1 MTQIDLSGRLALV
14 TGASRGIGYATAL
27 ELAKAGAHVIATART
42 TGGLE
47 ELDDAIRAAGGSATL
62 VPMDL
67 LSEDGIEQ
75 LGQIVMERWEK
86 LDILIAN
93 AGALG
98 VLTPASQVKAK
109 TWHEVIGVNLLAPA
123 RMIRAFE
130 APLLASDAGRAVF
143 VSSGAARSRR
153 AFWAPYAASKA
164 GMDALVQSW
173 AHEHQKDNL
182 RINIVYPGAVRSQM
196 RAKAFPGED
205 PMTLPAPA
213 DIWPHFAALVSP
225 DCQRH
230 GEVIDFAEALQSA

>member
-47 ELDDAIRAAGGSATL
+47 ELDDAIKAAGGTSTL

-67 LSEDGIEQ
+67 MSEDGIEQ
-75 LGQIVMERWEK
+75 LGKIVMERWEK

-98 VLTPASQVKAK
+98 VLTPAAQVKAK

-123 RMIRAFE
+123 RIIRAFE
-130 APLLASDAGRAVF
+130 APLMASDAGRAVF
-143 VSSGAARSRR
+143 VSSGAARSRG

-173 AHEHQKDNL
+173 AKEHLKDNL
-182 RINIVYPGAVRSQM
+182 RINVVYPGRIRTQM

-213 DIWPHFAALVSP
+213 DIWPHFAELVSA
-225 DCQRH
+225 DCQKH
-230 GEVIDFAEALQSA
+230 GEIIDFSEALQTA